1 MFNDLERQMLVNAS
15 SGLHAET
22 FDSLDTKEQEKQM
35 AKLDKVIGTLIK
47 KNPDNFRGETVAN
60 FYKTQGK

>member
-22 FDSLDTKEQEKQM
+22 FDSLDTKEQEKQFLKEVDDVIN
-35 AKLDKVIGTLIK
+35 KLKEIK
-47 KNPDNFRGETVAN
+47 
-60 FYKTQGK
+60 